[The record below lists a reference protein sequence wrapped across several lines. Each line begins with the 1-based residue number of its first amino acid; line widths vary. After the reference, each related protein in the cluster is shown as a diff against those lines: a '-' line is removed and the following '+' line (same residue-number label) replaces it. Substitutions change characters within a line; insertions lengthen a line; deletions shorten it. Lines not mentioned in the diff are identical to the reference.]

1 MAIYIN
7 KNNQNAGP
15 FDELTVENG
24 LRDGAF
30 SINDLGC
37 REGMSNWQPLSVFFP
52 HIQTHAPITATGG
65 FKCPFCQSTQP
76 PLIREKVSTA
86 GWVWF
91 ILLFGSCIGTLF
103 CWVGLLM
110 KEKYRVCGSCGI
122 KLG

>member
-7 KNNQNAGP
+7 KNNQNSGP
-15 FDELTVENG
+15 FDELSVEKALRNG
-24 LRDGAF
+24 TF

-37 REGMSNWQPLSVFFP
+37 REGMSAWQPLGVFFP
-52 HIQTHAPITATGG
+52 HLQIAAPFPASG
-65 FKCPFCQSTQP
+65 FRCPFCQSTQP
-76 PLIREKVSTA
+76 PLIRQNISTA

-103 CWVGLLM
+103 CWIGLLM
-110 KEKYRVCGSCGI
+110 KENYRVCGSCGI